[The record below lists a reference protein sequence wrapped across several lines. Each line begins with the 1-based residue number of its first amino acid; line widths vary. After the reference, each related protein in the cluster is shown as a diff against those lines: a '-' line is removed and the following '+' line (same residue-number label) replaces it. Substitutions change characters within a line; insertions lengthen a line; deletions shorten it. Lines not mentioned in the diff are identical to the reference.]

1 MGGLCVLGA
10 ALYVCRRHDRYV
22 KQMSARGGS
31 DNDLSSPLL
40 EMSDSNGSFITPAAN
55 PPPPADGP
63 GSTLAAGAGSTPV
76 PQASPLAAAATEDDT
91 AAARVLKDA
100 GQSDAVLD
108 VSDATLEQQE
118 DEAVMNMFE
127 NRRALK
133 ALAEAAG
140 AGGTTGGGRGRSK
153 GRRGSGRSKQR
164 VPRVQFD
171 VDTQGV

>member
-1 MGGLCVLGA
+1 M
-10 ALYVCRRHDRYV
+10 
-22 KQMSARGGS
+22 
-31 DNDLSSPLL
+31 P
-40 EMSDSNGSFITPAAN
+40 
-55 PPPPADGP
+55 
-63 GSTLAAGAGSTPV
+63 
-76 PQASPLAAAATEDDT
+76 
-91 AAARVLKDA
+91 KDA
-100 GQSDAVLD
+100 VQSDPVLD

-140 AGGTTGGGRGRSK
+140 AGGGTGGGRGRSK

-171 VDTQGV
+171 VDEQGV